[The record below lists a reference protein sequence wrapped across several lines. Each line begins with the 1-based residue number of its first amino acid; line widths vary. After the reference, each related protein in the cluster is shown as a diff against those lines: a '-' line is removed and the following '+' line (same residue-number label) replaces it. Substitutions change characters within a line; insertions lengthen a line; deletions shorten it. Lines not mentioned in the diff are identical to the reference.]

1 MKKEYL
7 LIGIFLL
14 ISLFIYVFYRTGTT
28 VVNKLVVCF
37 ISPGAYTSLK
47 AVVVSSIPLSN
58 VVIYSIPE
66 GLWMLCIT
74 MTSKPFYFIIFGKR
88 MNCLYIPLIFCISL
102 EILQLFQVTNGQFD
116 YIDIVIF
123 VPFWLLGRY
132 ALPIRN
138 EQQNIFTS
146 VNTKTFF
153 CLGIY
158 GIVYLAH
165 VIN

>member
-37 ISPGAYTSLK
+37 ISEEAYTSLK
-47 AVVVSSIPLSN
+47 AAVVSSIPLSN
-58 VVIYSIPE
+58 VAIYSVPE
-66 GLWMLCIT
+66 GLWMFCIT
-74 MTSKPFYFIIFGKR
+74 LTSKPFYTSLFGQR
-88 MNCLYIPLIFCISL
+88 IDCLYIPLIFCISL
-102 EILQLFQVTNGQFD
+102 EILQLLHLTNGQFD

-123 VPFWLLGRY
+123 VQFWLLGRY

-146 VNTKTFF
+146 VNTKIFF
-153 CLGIY
+153 CLGTY

-165 VIN
+165 VVN